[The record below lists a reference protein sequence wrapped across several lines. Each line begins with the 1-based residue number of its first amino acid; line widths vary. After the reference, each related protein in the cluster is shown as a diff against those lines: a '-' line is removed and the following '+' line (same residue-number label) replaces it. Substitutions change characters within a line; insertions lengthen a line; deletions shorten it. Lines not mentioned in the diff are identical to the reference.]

1 MLLLDVLNEAIEKA
15 KAIMIEKNP
24 EIDPKSAEA
33 DQLSKVCM
41 FVIIETKQ
49 YFSRTLASVQ
59 WSSMTSRTA
68 VSVTLSLSLRT
79 Q

>member
-24 EIDPKSAEA
+24 EIDPNSAEA

-41 FVIIETKQ
+41 FVHQK
-49 YFSRTLASVQ
+49 
-59 WSSMTSRTA
+59 
-68 VSVTLSLSLRT
+68 LSNTFIGHWRRCGGL
-79 Q
+79 